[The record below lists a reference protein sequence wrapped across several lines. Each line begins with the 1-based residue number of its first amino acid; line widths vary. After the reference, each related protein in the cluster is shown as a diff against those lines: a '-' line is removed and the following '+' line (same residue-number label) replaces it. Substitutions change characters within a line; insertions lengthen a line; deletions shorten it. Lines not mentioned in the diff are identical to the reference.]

1 MSRGTGVP
9 WTQLSLDPSAPWL
22 TFAGRERKRKS
33 ATLVGMTASLVCA
46 ACGVGGVDGLEW
58 GTVSGEMK
66 NLCVVLVG
74 TRNPLN
80 VGAVA
85 RAMSNFGAMELRT
98 VRPYE
103 KAWREAKSA
112 VGAGELLARA
122 KEFTN
127 LAEAV
132 ADCSLVVGTT
142 AVGNREMKHPLRGLE
157 EGARLIGKRMA
168 SGRVAVLFGS
178 EKWGLS
184 NEDLSYC
191 HWLMRIPTRVEHR
204 SMNLGQAAAV
214 VMYELGRKGS
224 RGGRG
229 GRGGK
234 GGKGEE
240 GLIEGV
246 RLKANASAGRQ
257 EFAEMETVERVGE
270 ALLEALR
277 KSGYI
282 AARGEATAEE
292 KLRRMLRRFSMEA
305 ADAEVLL
312 GMLRKILWKLER
324 E

>member
-1 MSRGTGVP
+1 
-9 WTQLSLDPSAPWL
+9 
-22 TFAGRERKRKS
+22 
-33 ATLVGMTASLVCA
+33 
-46 ACGVGGVDGLEW
+46 
-58 GTVSGEMK
+58 MK
-66 NLCVVLVG
+66 NLFVVLVG

-85 RAMSNFGAMELRT
+85 RAMSNFGAMELRA

-122 KEFTN
+122 KEFAS

-157 EGARLIGKRMA
+157 EAARLIGKRMQT
-168 SGRVAVLFGS
+168 GRVAVLFGS

-214 VMYELGRKGS
+214 VMYELDRTNAEGAERSQRPLRRAETTAPLKPNLRLRSGQAGAAPM
-224 RGGRG
+224 RGM
-229 GRGGK
+229 K
-234 GGKGEE
+234 E
-240 GLIEGV
+240 
-246 RLKANASAGRQ
+246 
-257 EFAEMETVERVGE
+257 EFAEMETVERIGE

-282 AARGEATAEE
+282 AGRGEAKAEE

-312 GMLRKILWKLER
+312 GMVRKILWKLGQ
-324 E
+324 

>member
-1 MSRGTGVP
+1 MTS
-9 WTQLSLDPSAPWL
+9 SLEVA
-22 TFAGRERKRKS
+22 
-33 ATLVGMTASLVCA
+33 VY
-46 ACGVGGVDGLEW
+46 GVGRRDGLEW
-58 GTVSGEMK
+58 GAVSGEMK

-85 RAMSNFGAMELRT
+85 RAMSNFGAMELRA

-122 KEFTN
+122 KEFAD
-127 LAEAV
+127 LAVAV

-214 VMYELGRKGS
+214 VMYEIGSEGGTGHEGS
-224 RGGRG
+224 RG
-229 GRGGK
+229 K
-234 GGKGEE
+234 A
-240 GLIEGV
+240 
-246 RLKANASAGRQ
+246 RLNAIGTAKNR
-257 EFAEMETVERVGE
+257 EFAEMETVERIGK

-282 AARGEATAEE
+282 AARGEVTAEE
-292 KLRRMLRRFSMEA
+292 KLRRMLRRFSMQA

-312 GMLRKILWKLER
+312 GMVRKILWKLER
-324 E
+324 EEETFSLQLTPIR

>member
-1 MSRGTGVP
+1 M
-9 WTQLSLDPSAPWL
+9 
-22 TFAGRERKRKS
+22 
-33 ATLVGMTASLVCA
+33 
-46 ACGVGGVDGLEW
+46 
-58 GTVSGEMK
+58 SGELK

-85 RAMSNFGAMELRT
+85 RAMSNFGAMELRA

-103 KAWREAKSA
+103 KAWREARSA

-122 KEFTN
+122 KEFTT

-132 ADCSLVVGTT
+132 GDCSLVVGTT

-157 EGARLIGKRMA
+157 EGARLIGKRMTTE
-168 SGRVAVLFGS
+168 RVAVLFGS

-191 HWLMRIPTRVEHR
+191 HWLMRIPTRKEHR

-214 VMYELGRKGS
+214 VMYEIGRRQRITTEGAEGPQRTQRRGEKPAPLKPKG
-224 RGGRG
+224 
-229 GRGGK
+229 
-234 GGKGEE
+234 
-240 GLIEGV
+240 
-246 RLKANASAGRQ
+246 AAPRQ
-257 EFAEMETVERVGE
+257 QFTEMETVERIGE

-277 KSGYI
+277 KSGYV
-282 AARGEATAEE
+282 AARGEAKAEE

-312 GMLRKILWKLER
+312 GMIRKILWKLEQN
-324 E
+324 

>member
-1 MSRGTGVP
+1 
-9 WTQLSLDPSAPWL
+9 
-22 TFAGRERKRKS
+22 
-33 ATLVGMTASLVCA
+33 
-46 ACGVGGVDGLEW
+46 
-58 GTVSGEMK
+58 MK

-85 RAMSNFGAMELRT
+85 RAMSNFGAMELRA

-122 KEFTN
+122 KEFAN
-127 LAEAV
+127 VAEAV

-157 EGARLIGKRMA
+157 EGARLIAKRMET
-168 SGRVAVLFGS
+168 GRVAILFGS

-184 NEDLSYC
+184 NDDLSYC

-214 VMYELGRKGS
+214 VMYEIGRTGGKGS
-224 RGGRG
+224 
-229 GRGGK
+229 K
-234 GGKGEE
+234 GGKGKEKS
-240 GLIEGV
+240 IEDV
-246 RLKANASAGRQ
+246 RLNASTSTRKQ
-257 EFAEMETVERVGE
+257 EFPEMETVERIGE
-270 ALLEALR
+270 ALLETLR
-277 KSGYI
+277 KSGYV

-312 GMLRKILWKLER
+312 GMVRKILWKLEQK
-324 E
+324 